1 MNNLDAFLENMGIEL
16 SHKEL
21 EDFSQNLPVDGEHCK

>member
-1 MNNLDAFLENMGIEL
+1 MTNLVTFLENMGIEL

-21 EDFSQNLPVDGEHCK
+21 EDFSQYLPVDGEHCR